1 MNNFTE
7 DVVIKN
13 ITYTIWNT
21 LYFSRDAFKRIL
33 NIFYIQENIKVILFL
48 RMRREGVEKAIPVI
62 PHFVSHLLMMVN
74 VTTKKIKWWYAYN
87 RQDSSDFDSIFWLWL
102 WLFIICESSK
112 FDLINFLLNKSRK
125 SARRCS
131 DPSRHWQT
139 GFPRKIPEEGG
150 GREIRPGLFGR
161 EPFRCRKSSIL
172 SVLDKNR
179 L

>member
-74 VTTKKIKWWYAYN
+74 VTTKKIKWWYDYN

-125 SARRCS
+125 SAEWSEWSEPTLTDRLSQKDTRGGWWS
-131 DPSRHWQT
+131 WDQAWTIWT
-139 GFPRKIPEEGG
+139 GTF
-150 GREIRPGLFGR
+150 
-161 EPFRCRKSSIL
+161 SM
-172 SVLDKNR
+172 
-179 L
+179 